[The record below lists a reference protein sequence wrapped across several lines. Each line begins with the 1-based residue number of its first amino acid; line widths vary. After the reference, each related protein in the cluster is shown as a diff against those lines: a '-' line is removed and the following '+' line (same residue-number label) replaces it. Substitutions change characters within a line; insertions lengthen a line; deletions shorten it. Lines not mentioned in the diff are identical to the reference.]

1 MRQRKRIYIHMYIYA
16 SERVRV
22 SDLKQGGCACL
33 SERGSRCLSLCIYI
47 NIPNMYIRTK
57 PLKCFFLSFF
67 PPSYFLPL
75 GFVLTV
81 LHDCKNCKNYKKM
94 QNCNLKMSC
103 TQKSHTRML
112 LFSNVSVLL
121 YSVIR
126 MLNFSNSVT
135 HAYIIFSNSI

>member
-1 MRQRKRIYIHMYIYA
+1 
-16 SERVRV
+16 
-22 SDLKQGGCACL
+22 
-33 SERGSRCLSLCIYI
+33 
-47 NIPNMYIRTK
+47 
-57 PLKCFFLSFF
+57 
-67 PPSYFLPL
+67 
-75 GFVLTV
+75 
-81 LHDCKNCKNYKKM
+81 M